1 MSFDASYLFPMPSFD
16 GDLRHEEEVEKVS
29 GELRALFLKNKIKKI
44 SDKLKKGEKNED
56 LKEAENLE
64 KELTSTIALLG
75 KP

>member
-1 MSFDASYLFPMPSFD
+1 M
-16 GDLRHEEEVEKVS
+16 KV
-29 GELRALFLKNKIKKI
+29 FLKKKIQEI

>member
-1 MSFDASYLFPMPSFD
+1 MPSFD

-29 GELRALFLKNKIKKI
+29 GELRALFLKKKIKEI

-64 KELTSTIALLG
+64 KELASTIALLG